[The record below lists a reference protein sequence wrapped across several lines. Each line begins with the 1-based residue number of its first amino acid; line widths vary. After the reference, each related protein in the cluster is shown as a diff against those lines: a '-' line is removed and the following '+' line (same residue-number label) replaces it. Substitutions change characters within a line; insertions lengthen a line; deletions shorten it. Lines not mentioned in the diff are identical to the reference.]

1 MTAEPATLRVPAA
14 AKINLYLHVA
24 GLRDDGYHH
33 LDSLVAFAGVHDT
46 ITLTPSPDLS
56 LVIEGPYAD
65 GLPAGDGNLVLKA
78 AVRLRRASGFAGGA
92 VIGLEKKLPVAA
104 GLGGGSADAAAV
116 LGGLVRLWGLDGE
129 AVGLKDLGLAIGA
142 DVPVCLFGQAAFVGG
157 IGERISRAP
166 ALPAA
171 WLVLVNPGVALSTAA
186 VFKARQENNKE
197 NNKGEGSG
205 AGRFDVKPATA
216 LVLAEFLSTRKNDLG
231 EAAIGLQP
239 VIGDVLDALQGCEE
253 VLLARM
259 SGSGATCFGLFAE
272 AGGAARAAA
281 ELSQRHPGW
290 WVRATPLLSDA
301 RTLAG

>member
-1 MTAEPATLRVPAA
+1 MTAEPAVFNVPAA

-24 GLRDDGYHH
+24 GRRDDGYHH

-46 ITLTPSPDLS
+46 ITLAAAPDLS

-65 GLPAGDGNLVLKA
+65 GLPTGDANLVLKA
-78 AVRLRRASGFAGGA
+78 ASRLRRASGFAGGA
-92 VIGLEKKLPVAA
+92 VIVLEKKLPAAA

-116 LGGLVRLWGLDGE
+116 LGGLVRLWGLDAD
-129 AVGLKDLGLAIGA
+129 AVGLEDLGLAIGA

-157 IGERISRAP
+157 IGERINRAP

-171 WLVLVNPGVALSTAA
+171 WLVLVNPGVALSTRA
-186 VFKARQENNKE
+186 VFKAHQQI
-197 NNKGEGSG
+197 NKGGGSG
-205 AGRFDVKPATA
+205 TGRFDDSPATA
-216 LVLAEFLSTRKNDLG
+216 SVLAEILNTRKNDLG

-281 ELSQRHPGW
+281 ELSQRYPGW